1 MLERLL
7 ILSWFLVFS
16 SLANAQSPTYPTKP
30 VKMIVPWAA
39 GGTSDIGAR
48 VFARKLSEGW
58 NNQVVI
64 ENRPG
69 AGGTIGTAV
78 AAKAAADGYTL
89 LWASNTE
96 MFVGPHIYK
105 DIPYQTLRDFVPVVY
120 VSAQP
125 LVLVVP
131 PSLPV
136 RTPQELVAYA
146 KSRPGEL
153 NCSSAGNGSAMHLA
167 QILFERATGT
177 KFVHV
182 PYAGAP
188 QAIAGNIS
196 GDAQLQ
202 FASLTAALESIKS
215 GRLRALAVTSAKRS
229 SALPDLPTLAE
240 SGVPNSEFV
249 IWNAVFAPQGTPPDV
264 ITKVYNDVTR
274 LLATSDVQEA
284 LSRLSMEI
292 VSMTRPQLDALA
304 RSEWSSMAKLIAEAG
319 VKVQ

>member
-1 MLERLL
+1 
-7 ILSWFLVFS
+7 
-16 SLANAQSPTYPTKP
+16 
-30 VKMIVPWAA
+30 MIVPWAA

-48 VFARKLSEGW
+48 VFAQRLSEGW
-58 NNQVVI
+58 KNQVVI

-69 AGGTIGTAV
+69 AGGTIGAAV
-78 AAKAAADGYTL
+78 AAKAAPDGYTL

-96 MFVGPHIYK
+96 MFVGPHMYK
-105 DIPYQTLRDFVPVVY
+105 DIAYQTLRDFVPVVY

-136 RTPQELVAYA
+136 RTPHELVAYA
-146 KSRPGEL
+146 KSRPGAL

-167 QILFERATGT
+167 MVLFERATGT

-229 SALPDLPTLAE
+229 SALPDVPTLAE
-240 SGVPNSEFV
+240 SSVPNSEFV
-249 IWNAVFAPQGTPPDV
+249 IWNAVFVPQGTPAEV
-264 ITKVYNDVTR
+264 IGKVYNDVSR
-274 LLATSDVQEA
+274 LLGTRDVQEA
-284 LSRLSMEI
+284 LSRLSMEP
-292 VSMTRPQLDALA
+292 VSMSQAQLDALS
-304 RSEWSSMAKLIAEAG
+304 RSEWENMGKLVAEAG
-319 VKVQ
+319 VKVN